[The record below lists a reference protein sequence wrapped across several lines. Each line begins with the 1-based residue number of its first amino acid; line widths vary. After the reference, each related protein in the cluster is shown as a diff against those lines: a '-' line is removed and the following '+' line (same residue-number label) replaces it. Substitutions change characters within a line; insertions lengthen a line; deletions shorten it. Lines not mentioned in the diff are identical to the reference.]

1 MSNLTYSAENQ
12 TTVTVPSGNLFEE
25 ISGTDSFAKSEGIH
39 GFDGVFSDIGGSRK
53 SVNLPHQ
60 VPVQQSSPTRLPPG
74 SCGDPCP
81 LERSDSTPGVHAS
94 FQSLS
99 DILPWGFR
107 PGQDPKI
114 TSSIK
119 RRIEE
124 KHIYSLA
131 KLILS
136 PMEIPRLPSLA
147 AAEFCTLDDD
157 TQKPDFERRTPS
169 PIFFPQQKN
178 RRSRAGPLRLA
189 VDHSSENPEEKRVS
203 SPYYLPEQE
212 ARYVSQNYTNDTE
225 DQRSSSSNQA
235 IVEHEALPS
244 PQQNHWMDVT
254 DIPYIPRE
262 PSHGVQRRPR
272 TGKRRDGRADIN
284 QPLGFGTHPG
294 CRPARPKLAPD
305 DSDEQ

>member
-39 GFDGVFSDIGGSRK
+39 GFDSVFSDIGGSRK

-74 SCGDPCP
+74 SCGEPCP

-114 TSSIK
+114 TST
-119 RRIEE
+119 
-124 KHIYSLA
+124 
-131 KLILS
+131 
-136 PMEIPRLPSLA
+136 
-147 AAEFCTLDDD
+147 AEFCTLDDA

-178 RRSRAGPLRLA
+178 RQGRAGPVRLA
-189 VDHSSENPEEKRVS
+189 VDHGSEHPEEQRIS

-212 ARYVSQNYTNDTE
+212 ARYVSQIDTNDTE
-225 DQRSSSSNQA
+225 DRRHSSSNQA

-244 PQQNHWMDVT
+244 PQQDHWMDVT
-254 DIPYIPRE
+254 DIPYIPRK

-272 TGKRRDGRADIN
+272 TGKRKDGGEDIN
-284 QPLGFGTHPG
+284 QAPVFRARSRR
-294 CRPARPKLAPD
+294 RPDRPKLAPE
-305 DSDEQ
+305 DSDEG